1 MFAVLY
7 MAAADFA
14 IGSPSCC
21 PAGDRKMSEPSRL
34 LWSSQAVKFAVAA
47 ISVKPAGH
55 ADGVAAAAVAA
66 VAQSS
71 SSSRRGSSI
80 INSVRVFPRER
91 SPEREEQELRA
102 PTRSRPLAS
111 LSPESCC
118 VRTSSRSIAR
128 ARPRAAARA
137 HFYCLQYRARAIR
150 ISS

>member
-1 MFAVLY
+1 MVV
-7 MAAADFA
+7 DF
-14 IGSPSCC
+14 
-21 PAGDRKMSEPSRL
+21 DRSWQRNVIHDIP
-34 LWSSQAVKFAVAA
+34 
-47 ISVKPAGH
+47 
-55 ADGVAAAAVAA
+55 DGVAAAAVAA

-128 ARPRAAARA
+128 ARPRARAAARA
-137 HFYCLQYRARAIR
+137 HFYRARAICALAPATVSGSGSAAVTAAAR
-150 ISS
+150 QQV